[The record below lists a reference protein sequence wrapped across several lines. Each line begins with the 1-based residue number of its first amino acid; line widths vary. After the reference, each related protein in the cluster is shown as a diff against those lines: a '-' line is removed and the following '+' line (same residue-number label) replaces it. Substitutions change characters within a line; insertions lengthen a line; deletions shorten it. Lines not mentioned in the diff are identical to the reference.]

1 MIRGMGKVTSLL
13 VAAATVASLVPFSG
27 VNAAEVKRISSDDGT
42 IYNAIAYKD
51 GKAYIDGEINDN
63 EEAYYLANGKFNK
76 LEDVDSGDDAV
87 LFGEKYLDISDGDY
101 TVDLDKGTVTDDD
114 IKGDTEDDAAAAL
127 RKKIKDDTDDRYNE
141 TEANTIKDSNHGDLF
156 DLIPGAKYNKVWYYT
171 QYKAAQK
178 SIDKN
183 VNGLNG
189 LDAAHQ
195 MFNVFTDEKG
205 NYIDAD
211 YNLGKVK
218 VTTTA
223 SSASGTTLTKTDTIE
238 NTNDAYDAA
247 DGIINGTNISGSDK
261 LSASVVQ
268 DRVLAQDKDYIY
280 RLATVKVTI
289 TTGAAATISEI
300 NGVKVDPNNSNDI
313 FKVENN
319 GQVVSFKAIQKI
331 SKTQASGDVDDAKY
345 AKTVTTYALSDKD
358 GKKLDAEELFINTSG
373 NIVTTTN
380 YTVAGGKLIAYN
392 SEINNNDKVTVRAY
406 TLKSSSGF
414 YYADEEDQSKE
425 DCENSKNQGAAVQTD
440 VDGNLWRLDGGYIY
454 KFDNTD
460 DWDKVYRVDGSFDE
474 FSVYDKDNI
483 VAWSQDDDVYSVIG
497 GKQSNSDPDD
507 TPVVKTGWVQ
517 ATDGTWTYNK
527 EDGTKAT
534 GWLNLNGTWYYLKT
548 DGVMATGWLNLN
560 GTWYYLNS
568 SGAMATGWLNLN
580 GTWYY
585 LNQSGAMATGWA
597 NVNGTWYFL
606 NGSGAMQ
613 TGWLNDNGT
622 WYYLYSNG
630 AMAANTVINGY
641 RLSASGAWV

>member
-27 VNAAEVKRISSDDGT
+27 ANAAEVKRINSDDGT

-51 GKAYIDGEINDN
+51 GKFFIDGEINDD
-63 EEAYYLANGKFNK
+63 EDAYYVANGKFNK
-76 LEDVDSGDDAV
+76 LDDIDSGDGDDTV
-87 LFGEKYLDISDGDY
+87 LFGEKYLDVSDGDY
-101 TVDLDKGTVTDDD
+101 TIDLDKGSVTDDD
-114 IKGDTEDDAAAAL
+114 IKGDTAEDAADNL
-127 RKKIKDDTDDRYNE
+127 RRKIKNDTDDRYDEYFAKSIIDENE
-141 TEANTIKDSNHGDLF
+141 SDTEDLTKLN
-156 DLIPGAKYNKVWYYT
+156 LIPGAKYKAPWYYT
-171 QYKAAQK
+171 QYKAAARAI
-178 SIDKN
+178 SDN
-183 VNGLNG
+183 VNGLKDVS
-189 LDAAHQ
+189 DAGDKV
-195 MFNVFTDEKG
+195 FNVYTDTKG

-218 VTTTA
+218 VTTTS
-223 SSASGTTLTKTDTIE
+223 SSASTKTETIE
-238 NTNDAYDAA
+238 NTNDKYDA
-247 DGIINGTNISGSDK
+247 SGANDA
-261 LSASVVQ
+261 LTASVSQ
-268 DRVLAQDKDYIY
+268 DKVLAQDENYIY
-280 RLATVKVTI
+280 RLATIKINI

-300 NGVKVDPNNSNDI
+300 NGIKLNPTNTNDKPQI
-313 FKVENN
+313 FTVEND
-319 GQVVSFKAIQKI
+319 GRTVSFKAIQKI
-331 SKTQASGDVDDAKY
+331 SKAQNSDDVDGANY
-345 AKTVTTYALSDKD
+345 AKTVTTYALSDED
-358 GKKLDAEELFINTSG
+358 GKNLDGTELFSND
-373 NIVTTTN
+373 NLKNN
-380 YTVAGGKLIAYN
+380 YTKFTVATGKLIAYN
-392 SEINNNDKVTVRAY
+392 TEINDSKEVTVRAY
-406 TLKSSSGF
+406 SLKTKGGY

-425 DCENSKNQGAAVQTD
+425 DCEVSSQDGKTSAVQTD

-460 DWDKVYRVDGSFDE
+460 DWDKVYKVDGSLDE
-474 FSVYDKDNI
+474 LSVYDKDNMI
-483 VAWSQDDDVYSVIG
+483 AWSEDDDVYSLIG
-497 GKQSNSDPDD
+497 GKQSNNDPDD

-534 GWLNLNGTWYYLKT
+534 GWLNLNGTWYYLKA
-548 DGVMATGWLNLN
+548 DGVMTTGWLNLN

-606 NGSGAMQ
+606 NGSGAMA

-630 AMAANTVINGY
+630 SMAANTVINGY